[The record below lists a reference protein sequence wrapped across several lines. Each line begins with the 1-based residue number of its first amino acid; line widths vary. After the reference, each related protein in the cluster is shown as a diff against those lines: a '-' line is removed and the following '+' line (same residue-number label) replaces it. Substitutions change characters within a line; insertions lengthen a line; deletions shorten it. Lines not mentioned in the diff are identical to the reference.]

1 MKTFLQIVIVP
12 NLRAVV
18 AYLRSRDAN
27 DAGID
32 DEAAAAIELAITRL
46 ELWLNQ

>member
-1 MKTFLQIVIVP
+1 MKIFLQIVILP
-12 NLRAVV
+12 NLRSVV
-18 AYLRSRDAN
+18 SYLRSRDAN
-27 DAGID
+27 DTGID